1 MRTMIKLFASVAVL
15 ATAFPAGAGDSLCPD
30 SVRVKQ
36 TGAVPT
42 PEWSVS
48 YSTSP
53 NRLQMVTFYSG
64 PPKDEASLVY
74 DDFVNAKDS
83 STATW
88 RFPKDARGYW
98 VKCSYAG
105 TTLEL
110 AKALPATLSSCQVV
124 YDRTSASPA
133 GLPAIKRIACQ

>member
-1 MRTMIKLFASVAVL
+1 MRTMIKLFAALAAL
-15 ATAFPAGAGDSLCPD
+15 ATALPAFAADALCPD
-30 SVRVKQ
+30 SVSVRQ
-36 TGAVPT
+36 TGAAPT

-48 YSTSP
+48 YSALP

-88 RFPKDARGYW
+88 KFPKDARGYW
-98 VKCSYAG
+98 VVCSYAG

-124 YDRTSASPA
+124 YDRTTASPS
-133 GLPAIKRIACQ
+133 GLPAIKRIVCR